1 MARSSVRSRPIVDR
15 VRAFGPGGSPFR
27 LLIMAGFTSLT
38 GDGIRA
44 AALPLFT
51 AVSTRSP
58 LAVSAVATAEVL
70 PWLLVALPAGALVDR
85 CSPRRVVL
93 AAHCLRALVAGAL
106 AAAVFTGHAS
116 VPVLVVAAFLLTC
129 GETFADPAFQ
139 SLLVGLAGRDH
150 LDRANSAYV
159 TAETLGLDL
168 AGPLVAAGLFVWQPG
183 ACFALNA
190 LTFVVSAV
198 LVLALPHVPASART
212 PPDTTGTTGRTR
224 LRTQLVEGAR
234 FLLRER
240 ALRILVLAVVATAV
254 AVSAANAIVA
264 LFAVGPLGLRAALV
278 PTLWVAQA
286 LGTLAAARLVPRLA
300 ARFGDGIV
308 MVGSLG
314 LLGVA
319 FVAVGVVPVVGA
331 VWVAYLLIGVGSG
344 AWNVL
349 SATRRQRLTP
359 TALMGRVTS
368 AYRMLAWGLMPLGAA
383 LAGPLAKL
391 TSLAVVFVL
400 VGALVVAVAV
410 LLARPLVRTGAQQ
423 ACR

>member
-234 FLLRER
+234 
-240 ALRILVLAVVATAV
+240 ILVLAVVATAV

>member
-1 MARSSVRSRPIVDR
+1 VDR
-15 VRAFGPGGSPFR
+15 
-27 LLIMAGFTSLT
+27 
-38 GDGIRA
+38 
-44 AALPLFT
+44 
-51 AVSTRSP
+51 
-58 LAVSAVATAEVL
+58 
-70 PWLLVALPAGALVDR
+70 W
-85 CSPRRVVL
+85 SPRRVVL
-93 AAHCLRALVAGAL
+93 GAHLLRAMVAGVL
-106 AAAVFTGHAS
+106 AAAVLTRHAS

-139 SLLVGLAGRDH
+139 SLLVDLAGRDR

-168 AGPLVAAGLFVWQPG
+168 AGPLLAAALFVWQPG

-190 LTFVVSAV
+190 LTFVLSAV
-198 LVLALPHVPASART
+198 LVLALPPGARRT
-212 PPDTTGTTGRTR
+212 PDGTATPGRPP
-224 LRTQLVEGAR
+224 LRAQLVEGAR

-264 LFAVGPLGLRAALV
+264 LFAVGPLGLRAAVV

-286 LGTLAAARLVPRLA
+286 LGTLAAARVVPRLA

-308 MVGSLG
+308 MAGALG

-331 VWVAYLLIGVGSG
+331 VWVAYLLVGVGSG

-359 TALMGRVTS
+359 KALMGRVTS

-383 LAGPLAKL
+383 LAGPLAKV
-391 TSLAVVFVL
+391 TSLAAVFVV
-400 VGALVVAVAV
+400 VGALVVAVAA

-423 ACR
+423 VCR